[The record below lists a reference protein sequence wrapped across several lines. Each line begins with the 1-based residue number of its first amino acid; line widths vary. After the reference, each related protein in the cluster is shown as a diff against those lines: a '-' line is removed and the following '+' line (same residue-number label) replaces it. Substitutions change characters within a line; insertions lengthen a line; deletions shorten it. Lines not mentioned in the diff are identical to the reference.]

1 MSATTEAE
9 LQAAAITTRRM
20 VEILAAVASGGPE
33 LTINNGSVD
42 LPSIAKLFAGFQAQA
57 NAAIAAIAATSVIGR
72 NPRKLF
78 PSTAA
83 IDPPINGGLRFEF
96 GGQVTM
102 EYENG
107 FTETVLLAP
116 QTDWLRNP
124 VRILVEGTDV
134 GIDITGYGP

>member
-9 LQAAAITTRRM
+9 LQAAAITSRQM
-20 VEILAAVASGGPE
+20 VAILAAVASGGPD
-33 LTINNGSVD
+33 LTINNGTVD

-57 NAAIAAIAATSVIGR
+57 DAVIAAIAAESVIGR

-78 PSTAA
+78 PSAA
-83 IDPPINGGLRFEF
+83 LIDPPINGGLHFPD
-96 GGQVTM
+96 GGQVTF

-116 QTDWLRNP
+116 NTDWIRNP

-134 GIDITGYGP
+134 GIDITGYS